1 MKSIYS
7 FTICIVLFAV
17 GCAESPKFITQGNR
31 IKKEKT
37 PSRQSIPKDK
47 YDSVYVYDIL
57 PGRRHSPV
65 LESAEGV
72 ASYYADK
79 FNGRITASSDIYYRT
94 GYTGAHTKYP
104 LGTIVRVTNL
114 KNNNSVIIKLND
126 RKPDTNGRVI
136 DLSYKAA
143 ADIEMLHDGLAKV
156 LIEVL
161 EWGDGKKA
169 K

>member
-1 MKSIYS
+1 M
-7 FTICIVLFAV
+7 VLVAA
-17 GCAESPKFITQGNR
+17 GCTGLPKFTGEVNRTQ
-31 IKKEKT
+31 KT
-37 PSRQSIPKDK
+37 EIRFQPQNLKDK
-47 YDSVYVYDIL
+47 YDSVYVYEVL
-57 PGRRHSPV
+57 PGRMHSPV
-65 LESAEGV
+65 LETVEGA

-79 FNGRITASSDIYYRT
+79 FHGRVTASSDIYYRT
-94 GYTGAHTKYP
+94 GYTGGHIKYP

-114 KNNNSVIIKLND
+114 KNNKSVVIKIND

-143 ADIEMLHDGLAKV
+143 ADIDMIYDGLAKV

-161 EWGDGKKA
+161 EWGDGKKI